1 MIFNDLLDNAS
12 LGINEIKLKDLIT
25 LRSNVSSKKII
36 TTMFPP
42 IEIGSITLVDQVVLL
57 SLTDIIKPKSI
68 VEVGTYLGYT
78 TSLFAMNTDAKI
90 YSIDLPKSDS
100 IENLSFEENKILFD
114 GDHNDDFLRK
124 KQYDDGEIYI
134 KELSSE
140 AQSKISLIK
149 ADSTKIN
156 FTNEFTSCEFCFI
169 DGGHETEIVKSDT
182 ENARACISEGVI
194 VWHDFGSKI
203 HNDVTS
209 YLKTQKDRKIFH
221 VIGSLC
227 AFEII

>member
-1 MIFNDLLDNAS
+1 MVFKDMLEKAS
-12 LGINEIKLKDLIT
+12 YGINEIKLKDLIS
-25 LRSNVSSKKII
+25 LRSKVSRKNTI

-42 IEIGSITLVDQVVLL
+42 IEIGSITLVDQIVLL
-57 SLTDIIKPKSI
+57 SLTELITPKSI

-78 TSLFAMNTDAKI
+78 TSLFAMNTNSKI
-90 YSIDLPKSDS
+90 YSIDLPKSDNT
-100 IENLSFEENKILFD
+100 ENLSFEKSKILID

-124 KQYDDGEIYI
+124 KQFDDGEIYI
-134 KELSSE
+134 KELSTE
-140 AQSKISLIK
+140 LQSKISLIK
-149 ADSTKIN
+149 ADSTKID
-156 FTNEFTSCEFCFI
+156 FSNEFSNCEFCFI
-169 DGGHETEIVKSDT
+169 DGGHETAIVKSDT
-182 ENARACISEGVI
+182 ENARACMSSGVI
-194 VWHDFGSKI
+194 VWHDYGSNI